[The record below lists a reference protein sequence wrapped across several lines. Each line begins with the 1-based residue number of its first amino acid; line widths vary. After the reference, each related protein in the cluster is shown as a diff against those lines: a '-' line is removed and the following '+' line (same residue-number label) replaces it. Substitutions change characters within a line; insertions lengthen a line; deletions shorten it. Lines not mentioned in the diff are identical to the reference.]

1 MNLFLADFSQLKS
14 LGPTNKVKLTYT
26 DCVPHFSGPDTQ
38 SSHQFFMPMSGRT
51 ARFIWPELQSQY
63 IEYTGKKY
71 RPNMFK
77 QRERCIL
84 LQQQPAQTEI
94 MSLKSR
100 LRDEMCLSER
110 TDPTVRVRSSNLQ
123 FDSF

>member
-1 MNLFLADFSQLKS
+1 
-14 LGPTNKVKLTYT
+14 
-26 DCVPHFSGPDTQ
+26 
-38 SSHQFFMPMSGRT
+38 MPMSGRT

-71 RPNMFK
+71 RMN
-77 QRERCIL
+77 RERCIL

-100 LRDEMCLSER
+100 LRDEMCLANGR
-110 TDPTVRVRSSNLQ
+110 TQRLELGRVI
-123 FDSF
+123 DSLIFFVETRN

>member
-1 MNLFLADFSQLKS
+1 MGSFFDV
-14 LGPTNKVKLTYT
+14 TNTLPRDLRAT
-26 DCVPHFSGPDTQ
+26 FFGPDTQ

-63 IEYTGKKY
+63 IEYTGKKIQ
-71 RPNMFK
+71 NE

-100 LRDEMCLSER
+100 LRDEMCLANER
-110 TDPTVRVRSSNLQ
+110 TQRLELGRVI
-123 FDSF
+123 DS

>member
-1 MNLFLADFSQLKS
+1 
-14 LGPTNKVKLTYT
+14 
-26 DCVPHFSGPDTQ
+26 
-38 SSHQFFMPMSGRT
+38 MPMSGRT

-100 LRDEMCLSER
+100 LRDEMCLANER
-110 TDPTVRVRSSNLQ
+110 AQRLELGRVIDGLIFFAETRNEM
-123 FDSF
+123 